1 HRERLAAQVAHLAA
15 HPRVAVVGA
24 RLRLFP
30 AAATGAGM
38 RRWARWHNAL
48 LDHAAMR
55 REALIDSP
63 LAHGTA
69 LLRRGPLEAA
79 GGWRERGWAEDMD
92 LWLRLFERG
101 ERFAKLPRVLYGWR
115 QHPGSSTRTD
125 PRYARERFV
134 ALKLAALDRGL
145 LAHGRRATLIGVGRS
160 LAGWRAALG
169 ARVSRALEIR
179 RPGAAPLAALAPPLV
194 IALGAH
200 EARMRWRHWLET
212 SGLSEL
218 QDFIFIA

>member
-1 HRERLAAQVAHLAA
+1 MPRVSVLLPVRNAAPWLAASLASLARQTLGDHEVIAVDDGSSDGSGALLERAAARDRRVRVLHTPPRGLPAALATALAAARAPLIARHDADDVSHRERLAAQAAHLAA

-55 REALIDSP
+55 RDALIDSP

-92 LWLRLFERG
+92 LW
-101 ERFAKLPRVLYGWR
+101 
-115 QHPGSSTRTD
+115 
-125 PRYARERFV
+125 
-134 ALKLAALDRGL
+134 
-145 LAHGRRATLIGVGRS
+145 
-160 LAGWRAALG
+160 
-169 ARVSRALEIR
+169 
-179 RPGAAPLAALAPPLV
+179 
-194 IALGAH
+194 
-200 EARMRWRHWLET
+200 
-212 SGLSEL
+212 
-218 QDFIFIA
+218 